1 MNVVDYILLALLVVM
16 IYVGSKKGLL
26 RELTAIL
33 TLVPAVI
40 ISINFMD
47 KLAVFMNDKFGGSP
61 LVMTFLSFI
70 LLLGACYAVFKLLGM
85 GLAKMINIQ
94 NKGKK
99 DQMGGAFIGFVRG
112 WVVLS
117 FVVFL
122 LFLLPMPARFYTSME
137 SSFFGPTMVMT
148 IPVMYETTAALHPR
162 NPSFINKV
170 ESALELRESA
180 GKLSDEQKADV
191 DLVMYQIKRFYEG
204 PEGR

>member
-26 RELTAIL
+26 RELTAII

-137 SSFFGPTMVMT
+137 SSFFGPTMVKT

-180 GKLSDEQKADV
+180 GTLSDEQKADV

>member
-1 MNVVDYILLALLVVM
+1 MNVVDYILLALLVLM

-26 RELTAIL
+26 RELTAII

-70 LLLGACYAVFKLLGM
+70 LLLGACYAVFKLIGM
-85 GLAKMINIQ
+85 GLAKMINVQ

-122 LFLLPMPARFYTSME
+122 LFLLPMPARFYTSVE
-137 SSFFGPTMVMT
+137 GSFFGPTMVKT

-170 ESALELRESA
+170 ESALELRESS
-180 GKLSDEQKADV
+180 GRLSDDQKADV

>member
-1 MNVVDYILLALLVVM
+1 MNVVDYILLALLVLM

-26 RELTAIL
+26 RELTAII

-47 KLAVFMNDKFGGSP
+47 KLSVFMYEKFGGSP

-70 LLLGACYAVFKLLGM
+70 LLLGACYAVFKLLGI
-85 GLAKMINIQ
+85 GLAKMINVQ

-117 FVVFL
+117 FVIFL
-122 LFLLPMPARFYTSME
+122 LFLLPMPAKFYVSME
-137 SSFFGPTMVMT
+137 DSFFGPTLVKT
-148 IPVMYETTAALHPR
+148 IPVMYETTAALHPK
-162 NPSFINKV
+162 NPSFMNKV
-170 ESALELRESA
+170 ESALELKQSS
-180 GKLSDEQKADV
+180 GQLPDDQKADV
-191 DLVMYQIKRFYEG
+191 ELVLYQINRFYEG
-204 PEGR
+204 IPKR